1 MISDNSNQPKEYD
14 AVLGGQSQIPIAA
27 AVLGGIAGV
36 KQRLHSPSV
45 EPRMAAVKD
54 APKYGDAGL
63 NLAIAALLDPA
74 LEVQRVAYSV
84 LRQRTEPFVRPH
96 CENWD
101 KCSD

>member
-45 EPRMAAVKD
+45 EPRMAAV
-54 APKYGDAGL
+54 
-63 NLAIAALLDPA
+63 
-74 LEVQRVAYSV
+74 S
-84 LRQRTEPFVRPH
+84 
-96 CENWD
+96 
-101 KCSD
+101 KCSELLIQFCDNGQNLLSAKL